1 MPTSDTYTT
10 FLQEPEPK
18 DREQSVESYIKAR
31 LQSLDKAIGGY
42 TSVSLQGLS
51 GNVDLTPTQAKHRV
65 IKLTGAPSGAVTVRI
80 PATTGANADI
90 HFVNTCTGGSST
102 ITVKSTGANAGNASG
117 VSLPTGRSRQIRHD
131 GESAY
136 AAGVQI
142 TTATGVSTEEGNWT
156 PVLTIGGSSAGI
168 TYTMQQGTY
177 DRVGNQVTARC
188 RITLSSKGGLTGAVL
203 LAGLPYA
210 AQNPEA
216 TSSAPYVNQATYT
229 GTLTGL
235 AGSNSTVMSLWVING
250 GTSAQLN
257 GTNLNN
263 TFDLIMTVTYRA

>member
-31 LQSLDKAIGGY
+31 LQSFDKAVAGY

-65 IKLTGAPSGAVTVRI
+65 VKLTGAPSGAVTVRI
-80 PATTGANADI
+80 PATTGANADL
-90 HFVNTCTGGSST
+90 HFVNACTGGSST
-102 ITVKSTGANAGNASG
+102 VTIKSTGANAGNAAG
-117 VSLPTGRSRQIRHD
+117 VSLATGRAQQVRHD

-136 AAGVQI
+136 PAGAQI
-142 TTATGVSTEEGNWT
+142 ATATGTLTTEGNWT

-168 TYTMQQGTY
+168 TYTTQLGTF

-203 LAGLPYA
+203 LAGLPFA

-235 AGSNSTVMSLWVING
+235 AGSNSTAMSLWIING
-250 GTSAQLN
+250 GTSSQLN

-263 TFDLIMTVTYRA
+263 TFDFIMTVTYRA